1 MRVSE
6 ISFEGRIPV
15 DSYGAGGFRV
25 LGEVHLGPLG
35 LVPAGLVAWRG
46 LPGLEPFLE
55 RAGTFD
61 VLLVGLGNGTVS
73 LSEGFTAAR
82 HALEALGPGVEMMP
96 TASACRTYNV
106 LLGEGRRVAAA
117 LMPI

>member
-1 MRVSE
+1 MRVTE
-6 ISFEGRIPV
+6 LSFEGRVPV
-15 DSYGAGGFRV
+15 DSYGIGGFRV

-35 LVPAGLVAWRG
+35 LVPAGVVAWAG

-55 RAGTFD
+55 RAATFD
-61 VLLVGLGNGTVS
+61 VLLVGLGSGTTS
-73 LSEGFTAAR
+73 LPEEFAAAR
-82 HALEALGPGVEMMP
+82 QALEALGPGVEIMP